1 MQGVSIC
8 QVDTTH
14 YSIQCS
20 YLRGSDVSG
29 CVYVLVSR
37 EEGVKNV
44 TGFIERDNNG
54 VTLEVANID
63 CYSEVL
69 AYDSTTIDDILPVR
83 TRINTSSVCPIT
95 TGNYVHYTSHWLV
108 THFVYLDPPTI
119 ITSTSPSSISGFTS
133 TIIALI
139 SVVVVVVVVA
149 VVLAVMLF
157 IVSFMLYQNKGM
169 GFRLC
174 TYYVSTCCEMVQ
186 GLYMQGYHKIS
197 HQPFICICSII
208 TGGG

>member
-20 YLRGSDVSG
+20 YLNGSDVSG
-29 CVYVLVSR
+29 CVYLLLSR
-37 EEGVKNV
+37 EEGVENV
-44 TGFIERDNNG
+44 AGFIGRDSNG
-54 VTLEVANID
+54 VTLEVANIG
-63 CYSEVL
+63 CFSEVL

-119 ITSTSPSSISGFTS
+119 ITSTSPSSGFTS
-133 TIIALI
+133 TNIALI

-149 VVLAVMLF
+149 VVLAVMLL
-157 IVSFMLYQNKGM
+157 IVPFMLYQNKGM
-169 GFRLC
+169 GFRPC
-174 TYYVSTCCEMVQ
+174 TLRKHM
-186 GLYMQGYHKIS
+186 L
-197 HQPFICICSII
+197 
-208 TGGG
+208 